1 MSEILIPAC
10 LLKNNCK
17 GENMEEK
24 QRKIYQEQRE
34 SLENSIWT
42 TRKSRINAEE
52 RLLSFNNFV
61 QGLNIYYSCLMA
73 GVSILGLVIEN
84 KALAVE
90 GAILS
95 PVVVICIVF
104 LNAQRYAKRAQ
115 DLKRNYIELN
125 KLLYEVRQLELKE
138 DPEAKALQI
147 CSQRYCELMEFAEN
161 HRPWDYWK
169 ANADKKANA
178 DQAECPNKGYDKVF
192 YIAYKTAAYLLRG
205 VAIGAP
211 LLLFVWL
218 FNIV

>member
-1 MSEILIPAC
+1 M
-10 LLKNNCK
+10 
-17 GENMEEK
+17 GEEQKTTYQK
-24 QRKIYQEQRE
+24 QRK
-34 SLENSIWT
+34 SLENSIWL

-73 GVSILGLVIEN
+73 VVSILGLTFEN
-84 KALAVE
+84 KALAIE

-104 LNAQRYAKRAQ
+104 LNAQGYEKRAQ
-115 DLKRNYIELN
+115 ELKRNYIELN

-138 DPEAKALQI
+138 DPEAKALQS
-147 CSQRYCELMEFAEN
+147 CSQKYCELMKFAEN

-169 ANADKKANA
+169 TNIGNT
-178 DQAECPNKGYDKVF
+178 EHNNKRYDKGF
-192 YIAYKTAAYLLRG
+192 YIAYKTTAYLLRG
-205 VAIGAP
+205 TAVVAP
-211 LLLFVWL
+211 LLLLVWL